1 MCIRDRVRRS
11 RRDRLEAEKLSIL
24 TSVPGIDLDR
34 LPTLRDHEDPKTQ
47 RKRTPL
53 EFNQKT
59 LERFRD
65 FIDSSVLASPS
76 RTAIGAFFLVKMCI
90 RDRTQPAKLQ
100 KRKNPASPYGR
111 RGKRSLF
118 TSYCGAG
125 GGSYEAACGASSW
138 TYACGAS

>member
-1 MCIRDRVRRS
+1 MGRILRRTRRRHHHPQGQLNRRWDTLSGATSEPQKQQVRRS

-76 RTAIGAFFLVKMCI
+76 RTAICRFL
-90 RDRTQPAKLQ
+90 RQTGSASRYTTRSSPQPA
-100 KRKNPASPYGR
+100 RSP
-111 RGKRSLF
+111 
-118 TSYCGAG
+118 
-125 GGSYEAACGASSW
+125 
-138 TYACGAS
+138 